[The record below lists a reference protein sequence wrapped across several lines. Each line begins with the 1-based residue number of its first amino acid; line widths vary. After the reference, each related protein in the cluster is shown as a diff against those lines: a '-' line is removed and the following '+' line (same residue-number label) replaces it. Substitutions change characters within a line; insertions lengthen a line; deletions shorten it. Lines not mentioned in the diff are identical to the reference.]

1 MQFLKKKIPFFYTII
16 FAFVGA
22 GLGFFLFKKS
32 ASEST
37 YASQPATQSGTTKN
51 ACNYNVSRLK
61 GYEYIQPLLH
71 QEPDCESAE
80 YGSLKQEITDYINN
94 RQQTGAI
101 TAASVYFKALNTED
115 WITVNDNESFY
126 PGSLFKLPVLI
137 SLLKMAETD
146 PNLMNKKVVFQAKDV
161 TNVPQTY
168 TTKTLTPGVSYSTK
182 ELLTYMIAYSDNN
195 ATQILNRSIKIPVL
209 LKIFTDLGLTP
220 PETENSNY
228 LKYTIKAKD
237 YSKFME
243 TLYDG
248 SYLTIAA
255 SEYATSLLAQCNFK
269 DGLLKEL
276 PSNIKIAH
284 KFGESGTAEMKELH
298 ETGIIYLGANAYLIT
313 VMTRGKDIQKLS
325 ETISDI
331 SKIAYNKMKSN
342 S

>member
-1 MQFLKKKIPFFYTII
+1 
-16 FAFVGA
+16 
-22 GLGFFLFKKS
+22 
-32 ASEST
+32 
-37 YASQPATQSGTTKN
+37 
-51 ACNYNVSRLK
+51 
-61 GYEYIQPLLH
+61 
-71 QEPDCESAE
+71 
-80 YGSLKQEITDYINN
+80 
-94 RQQTGAI
+94 
-101 TAASVYFKALNTED
+101 
-115 WITVNDNESFY
+115 
-126 PGSLFKLPVLI
+126 
-137 SLLKMAETD
+137 
-146 PNLMNKKVVFQAKDV
+146 
-161 TNVPQTY
+161 
-168 TTKTLTPGVSYSTK
+168 
-182 ELLTYMIAYSDNN
+182 
-195 ATQILNRSIKIPVL
+195 
-209 LKIFTDLGLTP
+209 
-220 PETENSNY
+220 
-228 LKYTIKAKD
+228 
-237 YSKFME
+237 ME